1 MNSVLL
7 KDGVV
12 LLDLHPV
19 RSILTVL
26 GSDIAR
32 SARHTAILML
42 GAL

>member
-7 KDGVV
+7 QDRIV

-19 RSILTVL
+19 RSILAIL
-26 GSDIAR
+26 RGYIAR